1 MKVLITGTSRGIGKA
16 IALKFLKEGHEV
28 IGFDI
33 LEDGINKY
41 QNKNNDKVATSK
53 YEKENAKD
61 VKDTLKN
68 DEGRIKVLKYQNY
81 THIIKDITD
90 KNLPDIKNID
100 ILINNAG
107 VQESGKDI
115 DINLKGTIN
124 ITEKYGIQKN
134 IKSIIF
140 IASASARTGAEFP
153 EYAASKGGMVTYMK
167 NVALR
172 IAKFGATS
180 NSISAG
186 GVTTSL
192 NKHIMENEK
201 LWNAVLN
208 ETLLNKWASPEE
220 IADFVYF
227 IAVINKSM
235 TGQDLLIDNGEEL
248 KSNFIW

>member
-1 MKVLITGTSRGIGKA
+1 MNILVTGSSNGIGKA
-16 IALKFLKEGHEV
+16 ITQKFLDNGHTV
-28 IGFDI
+28 IGIDVDDTPFMHPNYFHINRDI
-33 LEDGINKY
+33 RDVMIEDLEEF
-41 QNKNNDKVATSK
+41 Q
-53 YEKENAKD
+53 
-61 VKDTLKN
+61 
-68 DEGRIKVLKYQNY
+68 
-81 THIIKDITD
+81 
-90 KNLPDIKNID
+90 PID

-107 VQESGKDI
+107 VQNSGDDI

-124 ITEKYGIQKN
+124 ITEKFGINSN

-140 IASASARTGAEFP
+140 MASASASTGAEFP

-186 GVTTSL
+186 GVTTDL
-192 NKHIMENEK
+192 NSHIMHDTN
-201 LWNAVLN
+201 LWNAVLD

-220 IADFVYF
+220 IADFTYF
-227 IAVINKSM
+227 IAIKNKSM
-235 TGQDLLIDNGEEL
+235 TGQDLLIDNGEAL